1 MFYVRFERSQNMK
14 FSKQRKCLLSSLI
27 FLWKI
32 QNKVWTSRCPD
43 SQFYDSGDLIIYDD
57 DDDDDDDDVEA
68 PTLTGYTLHLLLWSS
83 KSVESIL

>member
-1 MFYVRFERSQNMK
+1 MFYVRFDN
-14 FSKQRKCLLSSLI
+14 
-27 FLWKI
+27 
-32 QNKVWTSRCPD
+32 
-43 SQFYDSGDLIIYDD
+43 DD